1 MFEFDT
7 RFIHKTTKYC
17 CIFAENSFR
26 INYSNKNMKFSH
38 TVLLILMSF
47 ILCNCGE
54 KADVEA
60 YQFFIKANQKLK
72 EKEYDQAIRL
82 FGEAIDKKKDYSDA
96 FNNRGIAYQKKQ
108 ILDKALSDFND
119 AIKFDP
125 KFWEAYYNRAE
136 TNFLVGNG
144 KEALPDLEFITKTY
158 QDSSYFHVLVG
169 DVKNLTG
176 DASGAISSYEKALL
190 LNPKNAEAYVNH
202 GTIYYEDK
210 KYEVAKKDFLQALKI
225 NPNQDFAANNM
236 GLILLKEGKLKESL
250 VFVEKALSKN
260 PANPIY
266 LNNKGLVLLKM
277 NQDAEAIQLIERS
290 LRLNADNAYALRNK
304 GLYLKKVG
312 KLDEAKKYF
321 DDAQKINPSIEL
333 E

>member
-1 MFEFDT
+1 MKLLQIIT
-7 RFIHKTTKYC
+7 IL
-17 CIFAENSFR
+17 SF
-26 INYSNKNMKFSH
+26 
-38 TVLLILMSF
+38 TVLLS
-47 ILCNCGE
+47 NCGE

-60 YQFFIKANQKLK
+60 YQFFIKANQKLQ
-72 EKEYDQAIRL
+72 EKDYNQAIRL

-108 ILDKALSDFND
+108 VLDKALTDFDD

-136 TNFLVGNG
+136 TNFLMGNG
-144 KEALPDLEFITKTY
+144 KSSLPDLAIINKTY
-158 QDSSYFHVLVG
+158 QDSSFYHVLVG

-176 DASGAISSYEKALL
+176 DASGAISSYEKAIL

-202 GTIYYEDK
+202 GSIYYQGK
-210 KYEVAKKDFLQALKI
+210 KYEIAKKDFLQALKI

-236 GLILLKEGKLKESL
+236 SLILLKEGKLNESL
-250 VFVEKALSKN
+250 GFIEKALTKN
-260 PANPIY
+260 SANPIY

-277 NQDAEAIQLIERS
+277 DKDNDAIQLIERS
-290 LRLNADNAYALRNK
+290 LRLNSENAYALKNK
-304 GLYLKKVG
+304 GLYLQKIGEV
-312 KLDEAKKYF
+312 DEAKKYF
-321 DDAQKINPSIEL
+321 DDAKKIEPTIEL